1 MRRTSPPA
9 PVSVPDPLAPATTD
23 LGVLLQ
29 SLLALVLGGAIGLE
43 RETAGKH
50 AGLRTNML
58 VCLGAF
64 LFVRVGVLMITPFEA
79 AVADDSLRTDPLRLV
94 EAVATG
100 IAFIGAGMIFRD
112 RERDGMR
119 GFTTAATLLTVAPI
133 GIAVAIGHYVLAA
146 GVTALVVVVLRL
158 MHRLERRW
166 IQP

>member
-1 MRRTSPPA
+1 M
-9 PVSVPDPLAPATTD
+9 PDLLATAATD
-23 LGVLLQ
+23 LGVLAQ

-43 RETAGKH
+43 RETAGKR

-64 LFVRVGVLMITPFEA
+64 LFVRVGVLMVAPFD
-79 AVADDSLRTDPLRLV
+79 VAMEDGSLRTDPLRLV

-146 GVTALVVVVLRL
+146 GVTALVVVILRL
-158 MHRLERRW
+158 LHRLEHRW
-166 IQP
+166 IGP